1 MIKVM
6 IVDDNSFHLQ
16 QIEKL
21 VQVIKGYQVIITAK
35 DGAEAIRYLA
45 NSNNL
50 PHVIILDIEMRP
62 IDGVTTMDYINEHF
76 SAIKVIG
83 FSSHF
88 RGHVISDMFAC
99 GAMGYLYKGQV
110 IENPSL
116 KQMGVPIYKT
126 KDGKGLLEVA
136 LESVIHDIPYV
147 DERMDFDITSRT
159 HLMNERKL
167 LKDDLSKKY
176 KLTKK
181 QKEIIGLNV
190 LEVDY
195 KAVAT
200 ITNSSPRTVE
210 TTVNSLS
217 KKFGVNNGKE
227 GVMAFC
233 LRFGASIIARLSD

>member
-1 MIKVM
+1 MIKV
-6 IVDDNSFHLQ
+6 IVVDDNSYQQQ
-16 QIEKL
+16 QIVKIINQI
-21 VQVIKGYQVIITAK
+21 VGYQVITTAK
-35 DGAEAIRYLA
+35 DGVEAIRYLA

-62 IDGVTTMDYINEHF
+62 IDGVTTMDFISEHF
-76 SAIKVIG
+76 STIKVIG

-88 RGHVISDMFAC
+88 KGHVISDMFAC
-99 GAMGYLYKGQV
+99 GAMGYLYKGEV
-110 IENPSL
+110 IESAFS
-116 KQMGVPIYKT
+116 KQNEIPIYKT
-126 KDGKGLLEVA
+126 KEGRGLLEVA
-136 LESVIHDIPYV
+136 LESVVHNIPYV
-147 DERMDFDITSRT
+147 DERMDFDINSRT

-167 LKDDLSKKY
+167 VKDGLSKKY

-195 KAVAT
+195 KAIAN

-217 KKFGVNNGKE
+217 RKFGVNKGKE

-233 LRFGASIIARLSD
+233 MRFGASVIARLSD